1 MGSNNSGSV
10 ERAYLIRG
18 PGLEGKKK
26 KKKAGKKKNKTGCGC
41 GNLAVVLVMGS
52 IGGRS
57 TVVRG

>member
-26 KKKAGKKKNKTGCGC
+26 GRKKKNKTGCGC
-41 GNLAVVLVMGS
+41 GDLAVVLVMGS
-52 IGGRS
+52 TMMGMME
-57 TVVRG
+57 

>member
-26 KKKAGKKKNKTGCGC
+26 GRKKKIK
-41 GNLAVVLVMGS
+41 LAVDVETWLWCW
-52 IGGRS
+52 
-57 TVVRG
+57 